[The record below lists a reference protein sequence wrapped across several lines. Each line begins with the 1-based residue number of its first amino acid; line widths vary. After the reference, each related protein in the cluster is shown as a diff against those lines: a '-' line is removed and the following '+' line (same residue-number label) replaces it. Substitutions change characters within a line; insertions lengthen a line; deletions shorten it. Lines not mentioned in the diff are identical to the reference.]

1 MQSSTQN
8 NSEIAATPFMNVRTD
23 YAFKRV
29 FGDIRNKKILLSM
42 LNAFLTDY
50 IGVIEDIEL
59 LNTEQLGITKEHK
72 RMSYDLYGKE
82 WNKRR
87 FIVEM
92 QRGRLRFYIRR
103 AVAYMSR
110 AVDNSLTKGD
120 LEYEFPEILS
130 LNFMDYEDASIIKPD
145 RYIQRV
151 MLRNDENEIFFEEM
165 MYIFVNLC
173 IFADGKGK
181 ENLSEPKE
189 KWGFYMK
196 NMERLTEADVRDET
210 GVFKEFID
218 LCRMS
223 NLNKKEMKEYKKSVL
238 DYHDVK
244 SAIQCASEDSYAEG
258 LAEGIET
265 GMTEG
270 RQAGLAEG
278 KRTIIL
284 QMLNNGVSVPMISKL
299 TGLSETEVLAASKGG
314 DS

>member
-1 MQSSTQN
+1 
-8 NSEIAATPFMNVRTD
+8 MNVRTD
-23 YAFKRV
+23 YGFKRI

-59 LNTEQLGITKEHK
+59 LNTEQLGVTKEHK

-82 WNKRR
+82 QDKRR

-92 QRGRLRFYIRR
+92 QRGKLRFYVRR
-103 AVAYMSR
+103 AVSYMSR
-110 AVDNSLTKGD
+110 AIDNSLTKGD
-120 LEYEFPEILS
+120 PEYELPEMLS
-130 LNFMDYEDASIIKPD
+130 LNFLDYEDCSIIKPD

-151 MLRNDENEIFFEEM
+151 MLKNDENEIFFEEM

-173 IFADGKGK
+173 IFASGKGR
-181 ENLSEPKE
+181 ESRSEPKQ

-196 NMERLTEADVRDET
+196 NMENLTEEDVRDET
-210 GVFKEFID
+210 GVFKEFIE
-218 LCRMS
+218 LCRLS

-238 DYHDVK
+238 EYHDVK

-258 LAEGIET
+258 LAEGIEA

-278 KRTIIL
+278 KRSIIL
-284 QMLNNGVSVPMISKL
+284 QMLNNGVTVPMISKL
-299 TGLSETEVLAASKGG
+299 TGLSEAEVLAASKGS
-314 DS
+314 DN